1 MKSEAE
7 PHNDEAR
14 QGQNVHPEEDVFG
27 EHCAALRFLGPAARA
42 GPYLRYRGSGALAE
56 VVGDGHR
63 SKPFRSARMPSRVA
77 VDLIG
82 TGK

>member
-1 MKSEAE
+1 LVGLL
-7 PHNDEAR
+7 R
-14 QGQNVHPEEDVFG
+14 QSVFG
-27 EHCAALRFLGPAARA
+27 RLA
-42 GPYLRYRGSGALAE
+42 GYEE

-82 TGK
+82 TGR